1 MAIKRA
7 ITNLPLHYG
16 KAPYWLFSR
25 MKRFSSAIIE
35 IILFEFGP
43 KELLKRL
50 ADPIW
55 FQAMGC
61 ASGFDWHSSGLTT
74 TLCGA
79 LKEGLLMLGHD
90 VPVAICG
97 GKAKRAIETPK
108 EIMGYG
114 EKWGIDVSMFT
125 ELSKI
130 CAKIDNSAIQD
141 GYNLYH
147 HTFIFTK
154 EGDWAVIQQGMNESK
169 RSARRYQWFSRED
182 INLTIEPHTGITCD
196 KKDIALNLVAKESI
210 GTQNAMIEF
219 SRQRPDKMFKIWTD
233 ISVYMPDRHYITEK
247 DFDSK
252 RLSKIFTT
260 IYENEPSNFE
270 ELIKIKGVG
279 PKTLAALSLVAEL
292 VYEKPPSFK
301 DPARF
306 SFAHGGKDGHPY
318 PVDRKLYDKTIEIL
332 KTCVDKAKLKD
343 TEKLDAL
350 KRLAYLNRD

>member
-1 MAIKRA
+1 MAIKKA

-16 KAPYWLFSR
+16 KAPSWLFSR
-25 MKRFSSAIIE
+25 MKRFSAAIIE

-79 LKEGLLMLGHD
+79 LKEGILMLGD
-90 VPVAICG
+90 DMPVAICG

-108 EIMGYG
+108 EIIGYG
-114 EKWGIDVSMFT
+114 EKWGMDVSMFI
-125 ELSKI
+125 ELSKV

-154 EGDWAVIQQGMNESK
+154 EGDWTVIQQGMNESK
-169 RSARRYQWFSRED
+169 RSARRYQWFSRDD
-182 INLTIEPHTGITCD
+182 INLTLEPHTGITCD
-196 KKDIALNLVAKESI
+196 RKDIVLNLVAKDSS
-210 GTQNAMIEF
+210 GAQDAMIEF
-219 SRQRPDKMFKIWTD
+219 SRQTPDKMFKIWTD
-233 ISVYMPDRHYITEK
+233 INICLPKRHYITEK

-252 RLSKIFTT
+252 RLGKIFTT
-260 IYENEPSNFE
+260 IYENEPSDFE
-270 ELIKIKGVG
+270 ALIKIKGVG

-350 KRLAYLNRD
+350 KRLAHLNV